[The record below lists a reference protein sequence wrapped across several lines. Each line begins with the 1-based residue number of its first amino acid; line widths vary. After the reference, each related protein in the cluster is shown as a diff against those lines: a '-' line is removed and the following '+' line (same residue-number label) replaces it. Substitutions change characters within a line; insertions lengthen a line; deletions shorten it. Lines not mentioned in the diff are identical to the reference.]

1 MTHFLQE
8 LYENL
13 LVPVKN
19 RKTKR
24 RPRWPLYKSPNVT
37 DVPLY
42 LLISLLFRLEFVYN
56 GYPSVQE
63 RKELSTMQVQEAIQ
77 KRLSIRRYADAA
89 ISDEHLDILFKALQL
104 AASGNNY
111 QNWEFVFVKNPDVK
125 QRLVPACNNQS
136 FVRDCAY
143 FIAGVAD
150 PTMKWHMVD
159 ITIALTQFALQA
171 VELGYGTCW
180 IGAFDEAGVK
190 QVLNVPDDKK
200 VVICMTLG
208 LPTGKH
214 VPRGRKTLEKIIYMD
229 KFGARFKSSD
239 E

>member
-1 MTHFLQE
+1 
-8 LYENL
+8 
-13 LVPVKN
+13 
-19 RKTKR
+19 
-24 RPRWPLYKSPNVT
+24 
-37 DVPLY
+37 
-42 LLISLLFRLEFVYN
+42 
-56 GYPSVQE
+56 
-63 RKELSTMQVQEAIQ
+63 MQIQEAIQ

-89 ISDEHLDILFKALQL
+89 IPAEHLDILFKALQL

-111 QNWEFVFVKNPDVK
+111 QNWEFVFVKDPDVK
-125 QRLVPACNNQS
+125 QSLVPACNNQR

-150 PTMKWHMVD
+150 PTLKWHMVD

-190 QVLNVPDDKK
+190 QVLTVPDDKK

-214 VPRGRKTLEKIIYMD
+214 VPRGRKALEEIVYLD
-229 KFGARFKSSD
+229 KFGGRFKSSN